1 MRRKRSSRATI
12 GNAPG
17 DHDGIL
23 DVLANLVG
31 VLTLVGA
38 LSAVVAANAAV
49 KIKTPMSRSTN
60 QDFVLV
66 VAGEKGIWN
75 LQPAKEA
82 LLGAQEQ
89 RIAQMR
95 SCFGYGLYA
104 MSACFDRA
112 RYQMY
117 TAKVGGARYLLNDS
131 ETSLQRVGAPDVP
144 LNTEESNSNMKQL
157 VESTQKN
164 NKAFFVLLEKEGFES
179 FRALRSAASA
189 AGVDLGWEPWTT
201 NGSVHFG
208 GGGRSMTVQ

>member
-1 MRRKRSSRATI
+1 MRSRRSSRATI

-66 VAGEKGIWN
+66 VAGEEGIWN

-82 LLGAQEQ
+82 LLGAREQ
-89 RIAQMR
+89 RISQMR
-95 SCFGYGLYA
+95 SCLGYGLYA

-112 RYQMY
+112 RYQLN
-117 TAKVGGARYLLNDS
+117 TADVGGARYRLSDS
-131 ETSLQRVGAPDVP
+131 ETSLQRIGEPDVP
-144 LNTEESNSNMKQL
+144 LNAEESDYNMKQL
-157 VESTQKN
+157 IESVQKS

>member
-1 MRRKRSSRATI
+1 MKRRRSSRSTI
-12 GNAPG
+12 GITPG

-82 LLGAQEQ
+82 LLRARVQ
-89 RIAQMR
+89 RISQMR
-95 SCFGYGLYA
+95 SCLGYGLYA

-112 RYQMY
+112 RYQLN
-117 TAKVGGARYLLNDS
+117 TAEVGSARYRLSDS
-131 ETSLQRVGAPDVP
+131 ETSLKRVGEPDVP
-144 LNTEESNSNMKQL
+144 LNAEESDSNMKEL
-157 VESTQKN
+157 IESVQKS

-179 FRALRSAASA
+179 FRALRSAASTA
-189 AGVDLGWEPWTT
+189 EVNLGWEPWTT